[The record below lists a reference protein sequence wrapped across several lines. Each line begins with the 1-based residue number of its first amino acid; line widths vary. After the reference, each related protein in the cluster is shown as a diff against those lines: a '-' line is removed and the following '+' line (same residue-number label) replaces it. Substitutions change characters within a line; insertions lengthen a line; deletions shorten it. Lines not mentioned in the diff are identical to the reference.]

1 MKRSRQTLEEIVAA
15 LSPVASSWI
24 DDHSIAVVEAINQ
37 ILEKEAYGK
46 ADLREI
52 LDRNY
57 EAGLTAIRLALDLS
71 KDEFTLILREKLGAG
86 GVGISMYRRD
96 PDCIVTA
103 LHEIEAGRLLKKI
116 VHAPVSWR
124 SPLIERL
131 KTGRG
136 NAIKGQSRGRALEN
150 TVESIVLSVFGGGCY
165 DVRCRFLGARGTST
179 EKADF
184 AVPSKNDPRILIEAK
199 AYGAT
204 GCKQTDIL
212 GDISRIIAQKR
223 HDTNFLLVVDGVT
236 WKMRLND
243 LRRMIQYQNEG
254 QILRIYTQS
263 MAEDLRSD
271 LLQLKQEHDL

>member
-1 MKRSRQTLEEIVAA
+1 MA
-15 LSPVASSWI
+15 
-24 DDHSIAVVEAINQ
+24 
-37 ILEKEAYGK
+37 
-46 ADLREI
+46 
-52 LDRNY
+52 
-57 EAGLTAIRLALDLS
+57 
-71 KDEFTLILREKLGAG
+71 
-86 GVGISMYRRD
+86 
-96 PDCIVTA
+96 
-103 LHEIEAGRLLKKI
+103 
-116 VHAPVSWR
+116 

-136 NAIKGQSRGRALEN
+136 SAIKGQSRGRALEN

-165 DVRCRFLGARGTST
+165 DVRCRFLGAR
-179 EKADF
+179 EKHGKSRF

-199 AYGAT
+199 AYANRR
-204 GCKQTDIL
+204 KQTDIL
-212 GDISRIIAQKR
+212 GDIPRIIAKKR

-243 LRRMIQYQNEG
+243 LRRMIRYQNEG